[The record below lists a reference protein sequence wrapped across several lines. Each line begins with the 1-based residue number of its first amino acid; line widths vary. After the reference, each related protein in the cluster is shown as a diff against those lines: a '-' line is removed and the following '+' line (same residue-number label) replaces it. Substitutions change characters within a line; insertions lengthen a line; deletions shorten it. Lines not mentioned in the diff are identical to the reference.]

1 MKNILGKHEDLEL
14 FNDKGKKVYKYY
26 KNSDGFWS
34 EYTYD
39 EKGNML
45 TCKDSA
51 GDWREYTYD
60 KKGNILTYK
69 DSDSVW
75 YEYTYDEKGNELTY
89 RNSAGKTRGFDT
101 PEYTMEEL
109 VNKLGNFKLIK

>member
-26 KNSDGFWS
+26 TDSSGYWS

-39 EKGNML
+39 NNDNIL

-51 GDWREYTYD
+51 GFWSERTC
-60 KKGNILTYK
+60 
-69 DSDSVW
+69 
-75 YEYTYDEKGNELTY
+75 DEKGNELTC
-89 RNSAGKTRGFDT
+89 RNSNGYWCEYTYDDKGNELTCRNSDGVRRGFDI

-109 VNKLGNFKLIK
+109 VQKLGNFKLIK